1 MLRSLKIA
9 ALIFTVLLSA
19 SVASAQP
26 RNGILEVRVKDDRE
40 AIGDFSQ
47 VDLVV
52 EMISIS
58 PKVGPFFWRVGWKDL
73 KPSLERIDLT
83 KYVQQAGVQARQ
95 ATIFTGGFAPGAFE
109 AIHLKLKG
117 AEGILKKDQS
127 RPAIKNMVGPIG
139 LPFTIKPKET
149 TLIVL
154 DLTVMD
160 MSDHPPRGYELQL
173 IGYELYNNGKL
184 VDKIPP
190 G

>member
-1 MLRSLKIA
+1 MGLFLA
-9 ALIFTVLLSA
+9 VLFSA
-19 SVASAQP
+19 PLASAQS
-26 RNGILEVRVKDDRE
+26 RNGILEVRVKDDRA
-40 AIGDFSQ
+40 AIEDFSQ
-47 VDLVV
+47 LDIAV

-58 PKVGPFFWRVGWKDL
+58 PKVGPFFWRMGWKDF
-73 KPSLERIDLT
+73 KPTLEKIDLT
-83 KYVQQAGVQARQ
+83 KYTQHARIGLRNV
-95 ATIFTGGFAPGAFE
+95 TIFTGSVAPGDFE

-117 AEGILKKDQS
+117 AEGTLKKDQS
-127 RPAIKNMVGPIG
+127 RPAIKNLVGPIG

-160 MSDHPPRGYELQL
+160 MSDHPARGYELQL
-173 IGYELYNNGKL
+173 VGYELYNDGKL

>member
-1 MLRSLKIA
+1 MMAHSVLFFA
-9 ALIFTVLLSA
+9 ALLSA

-47 VDLVV
+47 LDIVF

-58 PKVGPFFWRVGWKDL
+58 PKVGPYFWRMGWKDL
-73 KPSLERIDLT
+73 KPSVEKIDLT
-83 KYVQQAGVQARQ
+83 KYVQQAGIGARA
-95 ATIFTGGFAPGAFE
+95 ATVFTGGLAPGAFE

-127 RPAIKNMVGPIG
+127 RPAINNLVGAIG
-139 LPFTIKPKET
+139 LPFTIKPRET

-154 DLTVMD
+154 HLTVMD
-160 MSDHPPRGYELQL
+160 MSDHPPRGYELRL
-173 IGYELYNNGKL
+173 VGYEVYNNGKL

>member
-1 MLRSLKIA
+1 MMAYVVLFFVA
-9 ALIFTVLLSA
+9 LLSA
-19 SVASAQP
+19 SLASAQP

-47 VDLVV
+47 LDIAF

-58 PKVGPFFWRVGWKDL
+58 PKVGLYFWRMGWKDL
-73 KPSLERIDLT
+73 KPSVGKIDLT
-83 KYVQQAGVQARQ
+83 KYLHQAGSGVRA
-95 ATIFTGGFAPGAFE
+95 ATVYTGGLAPGAFE

-127 RPAIKNMVGPIG
+127 RPAIKNLVGPIG
-139 LPFTIKPKET
+139 LPFTIKSKET

-173 IGYELYNNGKL
+173 VGYELYSNGKL

>member
-1 MLRSLKIA
+1 MMAYVVLFFVA
-9 ALIFTVLLSA
+9 LLSA
-19 SVASAQP
+19 SLASAQP

-47 VDLVV
+47 LDIAF

-58 PKVGPFFWRVGWKDL
+58 PKVGLYFWRMGWKAL
-73 KPSLERIDLT
+73 KPSVGKIDLT
-83 KYVQQAGVQARQ
+83 KYLHQAGIGAR
-95 ATIFTGGFAPGAFE
+95 AVTVYTGGLAPGAFE
-109 AIHLKLKG
+109 AIRLKLKG

-127 RPAIKNMVGPIG
+127 RPAIKNLVGPIR
-139 LPFTIKPKET
+139 LPFTIKSKET

-173 IGYELYNNGKL
+173 VGYELYSNGKL

>member
-1 MLRSLKIA
+1 MVRSLKIA

-26 RNGILEVRVKDDRE
+26 RNSILEVRVKDDRA

-58 PKVGPFFWRVGWKDL
+58 PKVGSFFWRMGWKDL

-83 KYVQQAGVQARQ
+83 KYVRQAGVQARQ
-95 ATIFTGGFAPGAFE
+95 ATIFTGGVAPGAFE

-149 TLIVL
+149 THC
-154 DLTVMD
+154 
-160 MSDHPPRGYELQL
+160 SRSYGHGYERSSTERIRTSAYRL
-173 IGYELYNNGKL
+173 
-184 VDKIPP
+184 
-190 G
+190 